1 MARHEGDVREGEGT
15 ARLEPA
21 AVRVD
26 VGTGQ
31 PPGPVGAQPVLRTL
45 HCALLPAPEWGHKS
59 GQTLGDIRLKA
70 HIPNSN

>member
-1 MARHEGDVREGEGT
+1 MARHEGDVRQGEGT

-31 PPGPVGAQPVLRTL
+31 PPGPVDAQPVLRTL

-70 HIPNSN
+70 QIPNFN